1 MPSFRTQRTVPH
13 PPQAMFELV
22 ADVERYPE
30 FLPLCESLKVLS
42 RGQLADGGEEIV
54 AAMAVGYGPVRET
67 FTTKVRLDRTNQRIL
82 VSYVDGPFRHLENT
96 WTFAPDPKGCRVD
109 FSIVYEFRS
118 IALGMVMGAAFDK
131 AFRKFAEAFESR
143 ADVVYGR
150 PNPALHQA

>member
-13 PPQAMFELV
+13 SPRAMFDLV

-30 FLPLCESLKVLS
+30 FLPMCENLKVLS

-54 AAMAVGYGPVRET
+54 AAMAVGYGPVQET
-67 FTTKVRLDRTNQRIL
+67 FTTKVRLDRANHRIL
-82 VSYVDGPFRHLENT
+82 VNYVDGPFRRLENT
-96 WTFAPDPKGCRVD
+96 WTFVPHLTGCRVD

-118 IALGMVMGAAFDK
+118 IALGLVMGAMFDK

-150 PNPALHQA
+150 PNPAITQA